1 MTMKTLKIARN
12 NELKL
17 TIPFDQITIKPDGT
31 IWKQGTPL
39 LGVED
44 QAEIKKLS
52 AMVRAGKFD
61 QIPAKYFTRMGQN
74 ENGLWAGTDA
84 EWENHPGCIKAKKDF
99 ESMTKRDANRVIVF
113 LSTRGWG
120 DYSPMEIEIDLSKS
134 DAEIIAECRK
144 ALQNGHDVDCR
155 DQSDEEI
162 LKKINAARE
171 KLNNAPARKAA
182 REAAEKADI
191 ERKIKDGYCFS
202 CGSYCHGDC
211 GHYSND
217 PAIMYRRKLAE
228 AAREANFG
236 INEK

>member
-1 MTMKTLKIARN
+1 MTIKIARN

-17 TIPFDQITIKPDGT
+17 TLPENLVSIKEDGT
-31 IWKQGTPL
+31 IWYKGIPM

-44 QAEIKKLS
+44 PAEKKQIGDL
-52 AMVRAGKFD
+52 VRAGKFSE
-61 QIPAKYFTRMGQN
+61 IPAKYFTRMGDN

-84 EWENHPGCIKAKKDF
+84 EWENHEGCLKAKKDF
-99 ESMTKRDANRVIVF
+99 ESMTKRDASRVIII

-120 DYSPMEIEIDLSKS
+120 DYSPLEMEIDINRTDC
-134 DAEIIAECRK
+134 EIIAECKK
-144 ALQNGHDVDCR
+144 ALADGHDVDHR

-162 LKKINAARE
+162 LKKINAARQ
-171 KLNNAPARKAA
+171 KLNAPAEKNTAKAA
-182 REAAEKADI
+182 EEAEI
-191 ERKIKDGYCFS
+191 QRKIKTGYCFS
-202 CGSYCHGDC
+202 CDSYCHGDC

>member
-1 MTMKTLKIARN
+1 MTIKIAKN

-17 TIPFDQITIKPDGT
+17 TLPKNLVTIKADGT
-31 IWKQGTPL
+31 IWYKGVPL

-44 QAEIKKLS
+44 PAEKKQIGDL
-52 AMVRAGKFD
+52 VRAGKFSE
-61 QIPAKYFTRMGQN
+61 IPAKYFTRLGDN

-84 EWENHPGCIKAKKDF
+84 EWENHEGCLKAKKDF
-99 ESMTKRDANRVIVF
+99 ESMTKRDASRVIII

-120 DYSPMEIEIDLSKS
+120 DYSPLAIEIDINRPDS
-134 DAEIIAECRK
+134 EIIAECKK
-144 ALQNGHDVDCR
+144 ALADGHDVDHR

-162 LKKINAARE
+162 LKKINAARQ
-171 KLNNAPARKAA
+171 KPNAPAEKNTAKAA
-182 REAAEKADI
+182 EETEI
-191 ERKIKDGYCFS
+191 QRKIKTGYCFS
-202 CGSYCHGDC
+202 CESYCHGDC

-217 PAIMYRRKLAE
+217 PAIMYRRKLAV